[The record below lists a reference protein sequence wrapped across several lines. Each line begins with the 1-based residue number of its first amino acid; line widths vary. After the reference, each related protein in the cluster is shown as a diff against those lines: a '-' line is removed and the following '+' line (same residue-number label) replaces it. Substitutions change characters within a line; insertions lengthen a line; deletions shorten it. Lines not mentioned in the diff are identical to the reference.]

1 MADKFATDR
10 HLHVQGF
17 ELPARKGIADFLQEV
32 TSHKDQA
39 QYWARTTQPYEF
51 VPVEAFARAFKG
63 TDIGQ
68 RNARHLEQP
77 YERPPDQLFDPLV
90 RKKCAL
96 LLAHLDLYI
105 HMDVGKEHVSA
116 YGICCVHLDV
126 SISGGCVHVFYL
138 QELG

>member
-1 MADKFATDR
+1 M
-10 HLHVQGF
+10 QGF

-39 QYWARTTQPYEF
+39 QYWGRTSQPYEF

-68 RNARHLEQP
+68 RNACHLEKP

-96 LLAHLDLYI
+96 VLAHLDVHIWMSGRDMRCLWDLLCAFGCQ
-105 HMDVGKEHVSA
+105 HM
-116 YGICCVHLDV
+116 
-126 SISGGCVHVFYL
+126 
-138 QELG
+138 

>member
-1 MADKFATDR
+1 M
-10 HLHVQGF
+10 QGF

-32 TSHKDQA
+32 TSHKDQE

-63 TDIGQ
+63 TDVGQ

-77 YERPPDQLFDPLV
+77 HERPPDQLSDPLV

-105 HMDVGKEHVSA
+105 RMLGRNMSVLMEFAVCIWMSA
-116 YGICCVHLDV
+116 YLMAVYMSSTCR
-126 SISGGCVHVFYL
+126 S
-138 QELG
+138 